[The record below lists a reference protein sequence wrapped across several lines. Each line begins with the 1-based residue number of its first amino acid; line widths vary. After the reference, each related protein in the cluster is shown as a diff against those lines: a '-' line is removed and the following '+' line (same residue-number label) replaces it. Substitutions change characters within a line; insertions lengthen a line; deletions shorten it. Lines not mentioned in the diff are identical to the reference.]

1 MRPLIVI
8 PTYNEREN
16 ICQIVPAVL
25 ALDPEICVLVVDDSS
40 PDGTARAVEE
50 MHSQSLEGRL
60 FLETRPR
67 KLGLAKAYIHGFE
80 FAIRNGFDFVVQM
93 DADGSHSPRDLA
105 TMLSL
110 TDQADF
116 LIGSRYVN
124 GGGTRNWGPGR
135 RLLSRFGGYYARS
148 ILGVAITDFTGGFNG
163 WNIQV
168 LRASDLS
175 SLASEGYTF
184 QIELKYRASR
194 LGFQGLEFPIIF
206 EERRAGQSIPAA
218 ECWRRS
224 VRSPK
229 SRSTKR
235 WEPMSRA
242 WSSRCRRRCR
252 C

>member
-1 MRPLIVI
+1 VRPLIVI

-25 ALDPEICVLVVDDSS
+25 ALGAELCVLVVDDSS
-40 PDGTARAVEE
+40 PDGTAQAVQE
-50 MHSQSLEGRL
+50 MRSHEFEARL

-80 FAIRNGFDFVVQM
+80 FAIRRGFDFVVQM

-110 TDQADF
+110 ANQADF
-116 LIGSRYVN
+116 LVGSRYVS

-135 RLLSRFGGYYARS
+135 KLLSRFGGYYSRT
-148 ILGVAITDFTGGFNG
+148 ILGVAIADFTGGFNG

-168 LRASDLS
+168 LRALD
-175 SLASEGYTF
+175 LASLTSDGYTF

-194 LGFQGLEFPIIF
+194 LGFQALEFPIIF
-206 EERRAGQSIPAA
+206 EERRAGQSKMSVGIVLEAV
-218 ECWRRS
+218 WRVWTLRVPQRQS
-224 VRSPK
+224 NP
-229 SRSTKR
+229 
-235 WEPMSRA
+235 
-242 WSSRCRRRCR
+242 
-252 C
+252 